1 MSVAKVIEITAES
14 TESWE
19 AAAQEAVKEA
29 SQTIDNIK
37 SLYVK
42 DMLAVTEDDRIISYR
57 VNAKITFMVKGS

>member
-1 MSVAKVIEITAES
+1 MSVAKVIEVTAES

-29 SQTIDNIK
+29 AKTIDNIR

-42 DMLAVTEDDRIISYR
+42 EMLAVTEGDEIVKYR